1 MKDSDNKIKTL
12 LPIVD
17 KILLLLSIFLL
28 LLLIWDTFVDQSL
41 KYLYNTLYI
50 LLWVT
55 FGAEYTIKILFS
67 KHKLR
72 YILNEPLAILVI
84 AFPFLRPLSLLPAS
98 RYGLLFL
105 VERLDEQL
113 PWTKKY
119 KVVEILLLAIVV
131 LIFSSD
137 ILLIVENNP
146 NSTIKTFGDAIW
158 FSVATISTAGYG
170 DLYPRSI
177 AGRIIASF
185 LLIFGASVY
194 GIITAKIASL
204 FIDKKI
210 KKDLIVEEKQLEKLS
225 IEEEKIERLAEKI
238 YAHEKEMEKE
248 IKSLKT
254 QKES

>member
-1 MKDSDNKIKTL
+1 M
-12 LPIVD
+12 
-17 KILLLLSIFLL
+17 
-28 LLLIWDTFVDQSL
+28 
-41 KYLYNTLYI
+41 
-50 LLWVT
+50 
-55 FGAEYTIKILFS
+55 
-67 KHKLR
+67 
-72 YILNEPLAILVI
+72 
-84 AFPFLRPLSLLPAS
+84 RPLSLLPAS

-105 VERLDEQL
+105 IERLDEQL

-119 KVVEILLLAIVV
+119 KVVEILLLTIVV
-131 LIFSSD
+131 LVFSSD
-137 ILLIVENNP
+137 ILLIVENKP

-225 IEEEKIERLAEKI
+225 IEEEKIERLVEKI
-238 YAHEKEMEKE
+238 YIHEKEMEEE